1 MSMISD
7 KRTTE
12 QLARNDDLPEDGD
25 NTLDLKRFDDIFS
38 SNGNAATTAGGLQM
52 ESRVRDHSS

>member
-7 KRTTE
+7 KKTTE
-12 QLARNDDLPEDGD
+12 QLVRNDDLPEDGD

-52 ESRVRDHSS
+52 D